1 MMIQQWFNVAGLGFD
16 FIGVVMLAYEWWI
29 ALSAENKEAERA
41 AMEQRLRPSPM
52 FQQHQANN
60 PHQPMHDYMR
70 EQLRFQQQSAR
81 AQAVRG
87 LRRSWFVT
95 ALVLIALGFLLQI
108 LGSIPGGLV
117 ERLAG

>member
-1 MMIQQWFNVAGLGFD
+1 MIQQWLNVAGLSLD
-16 FIGVVMLAYEWWI
+16 FLGVIMLAYEWSI

-41 AMEQRLRPSPM
+41 AMENRLRPSPA

-70 EQLRFQQQSAR
+70 EQLRFQQQNAR

-95 ALVLIALGFLLQI
+95 ALVLIALGFMLQI
-108 LGSIPGGLV
+108 LGSIPGLV
-117 ERLAG
+117 L